1 MAAPII
7 VPEPQFCDANGLP
20 FAGGTIETYT
30 VGTSTP
36 KSTWT
41 DPGLTALNTN
51 PIVLDSAGRC
61 VMWGSGDYRL
71 VLRDSVGNEIWDQ
84 PATTIVSAAMAP
96 VVSAPTI
103 ADAVHQLGIDGLIAT
118 EAADRAAADSAEQ
131 TARMAADTTL
141 QTNIDNEVTA
151 RTAGDANLQTQ
162 IDAITGATG
171 PVSPL
176 PPGYSFRF
184 GLAMSDGSGNFSATF
199 SPPFPT
205 ACDTVVTTGPPNWWT
220 GVTAQSAGGFSAK
233 TSSPLHGGTWEGG
246 PQAVQWISIGH

>member
-1 MAAPII
+1 M
-7 VPEPQFCDANGLP
+7 
-20 FAGGTIETYT
+20 Y
-30 VGTSTP
+30 
-36 KSTWT
+36 
-41 DPGLTALNTN
+41 
-51 PIVLDSAGRC
+51 
-61 VMWGSGDYRL
+61 GSGDYRL
-71 VLRDSVGNEIWDQ
+71 IIRDAVGNEVADIE
-84 PATTIVSAAMAP
+84 ATTIVSAAMAP

-103 ADAVHQLGIDGLIAT
+103 ADAVNLLGLGGGSVAD
-118 EAADRAAADSAEQ
+118 EAAARSAADSAEQ
-131 TARMAADTTL
+131 AARMAADTTL

-176 PPGYSFRF
+176 PPGYSIRF
-184 GLAMSDGSGNFSATF
+184 GLGMSDGSGNFSATF

-246 PQAVQWISIGH
+246 PQAVQWVAVGH